1 MQLLIKTFHGLE
13 EVLANEVRELGGGNV
28 VPLRRAISCEG
39 DLKFLYKA
47 NHQLR
52 TALKILRPIT
62 QFNART
68 ENELYEKTKQ
78 INWSEHIQLN
88 QTFAID
94 SVVFSNTFKHSKYV
108 ALKVKD
114 AIVDQF
120 RERTN
125 RRPDV
130 DTRFPDISINVHIN
144 NNEVSLSLDSSGESL
159 HKRGYRH
166 SGHPAPLNE
175 CLAAGMLMLAG
186 WEPSIP
192 LIDPMCGTGTILIE
206 AAMMAAN
213 IAPGVKR
220 KKYPFMNWKDFDR
233 GLWMSVVKE
242 GKEAE
247 IAPSVSIRGGD
258 IDSKSIDLAKMGTLD
273 IGLGRFIS
281 LEKIAFNSHHPK
293 SREGIVICNP
303 PYGERI
309 QAKDIN
315 AMYKEIGDHL
325 KANYKGFD
333 AWILSSSKEAM
344 KHIGLRPSQKIPLFN
359 GPLECKFQQF
369 KLFEGSPKKKE
380 KERKRE

>member
-13 EVLANEVRELGGGNV
+13 EVLAKEVKDLGGRNV

-39 DLKFLYKA
+39 DLKFLYNA

-52 TALKILRPIT
+52 TALKVLVPIT
-62 QFNART
+62 QFNARD
-68 ENELYEKTKQ
+68 ESELYKNTQQ
-78 INWSEHIQLN
+78 IDWSKYIQLN

-94 SVVFSNTFKHSKYV
+94 SVVFSSTFKHSKYV

-120 RERTN
+120 RDRTN

-130 DTRFPDISINVHIN
+130 DTQFPDIRINVHIKD
-144 NNEVSLSLDSSGESL
+144 NEVSLSLDSSGESL

-175 CLAAGMLMLAG
+175 CLAAGMLILAG

-206 AAMMAAN
+206 AAMMASN

-220 KKYPFMNWKDFDR
+220 KKYPFMNWKDFDKR
-233 GLWMSVVKE
+233 LWMSVVKE

-247 IAPSVSIRGGD
+247 VVPSVSIKGGD
-258 IDSKSIDLAKMGTLD
+258 IDSKSIDIAKMGSLD
-273 IGLGRFIS
+273 LGLGRFIS

-293 SREGIVICNP
+293 NKEGILICNP

-309 QAKDIN
+309 QPKDIN
-315 AMYKEIGDHL
+315 ALYKEIGDHL
-325 KANYKGFD
+325 KANYTGFD

-344 KHIGLRPSQKIPLFN
+344 KHIGLRSSKKIALYN

-369 KLFEGSPKKKE
+369 KVFEGRPKKKE
-380 KERKRE
+380 KEST

>member
-47 NHQLR
+47 NHHLR
-52 TALKILRPIT
+52 TALKVLLPIE
-62 QFNART
+62 QFNARD
-68 ENELYEKTKQ
+68 ENELYRKIQ
-78 INWSEHIQLN
+78 HIDWSKYMQLN
-88 QTFAID
+88 QTFTID
-94 SVVFSNTFKHSKYV
+94 PVVFSSTFTHSKYV

-120 RERTN
+120 REKTN
-125 RRPDV
+125 RRPDI
-130 DTRFPDISINVHIN
+130 DTQFPDISINVHVN
-144 NNEVSLSLDSSGESL
+144 NNEVNLSLDSSGESL

-206 AAMMAAN
+206 AAMMAAK
-213 IAPGVKR
+213 IPPGVKR
-220 KKYPFMNWKDFDR
+220 KKYLFMNWKDFDKE
-233 GLWMSVVKE
+233 LWMSIVRE

-247 IAPSVSIRGGD
+247 ESPKVSINGGD
-258 IDSKSIDLAKMGTLD
+258 IDSKSIDLAKMGSLD
-273 IGLGRFIS
+273 FGLGRFIN
-281 LEKIAFNSHHPK
+281 LERIAFHSHLPK
-293 SREGIVICNP
+293 SKEGILIFNP

-309 QAKDIN
+309 QGKDLN
-315 AMYKEIGDHL
+315 AMYREIGDHL
-325 KANYKGFD
+325 KAHYKGFD
-333 AWILSSSKEAM
+333 AWILSGNKEAM
-344 KHIGLRPSQKIPLFN
+344 KHIGLRPSQKLALYN
-359 GPLECKFQQF
+359 GQLECKFQQF
-369 KLFEGSPKKKE
+369 RVFEGSLKKKE
-380 KERKRE
+380 KESN